1 MAYLNSLVAGA
12 KLAFVVGLML
22 AITNGVSQRVSPSK
36 RTLDAIV
43 NEQISKVG
51 L

>member
-1 MAYLNSLVAGA
+1 MAYMNSLVAGA

-22 AITNGVSQRVSPSK
+22 AITNGISQRVSPSK
-36 RTLDAIV
+36 RSLDSIV